1 MEKSTMQLRK
11 ILEKIDLTKTQRDR
25 AIEIYTNV
33 CRAIEDKIGFTIS
46 FYPQGWRTF

>member
-33 CRAIEDKIGFTIS
+33 SCYIII
-46 FYPQGWRTF
+46 Y